1 MMRRLALLGGV
12 LLALALVAVFA
23 LSTKPAASRATA
35 TATAVASGQAAAV
48 TSVTRSCP
56 PAAPGAGAPD
66 ISMIAV
72 PAQSAAPSSAGTA
85 KAAGTAVTGTAA
97 AGTATVSS
105 VPAAPVAP
113 AANPTKGKLAKG
125 KRAAGSAPT
134 ASTTPTPGNTTST
147 SKNASTT
154 KTAPAAPVTVSVPG
168 AATTVTAPGGND
180 GGGTAVSATGQMAE
194 GFEAEQ
200 ADSSGMGLVSCSHP
214 SSDMWFVGSGEPDV
228 WLYLTNSGTAEAS
241 VDVTILTDTGQQ
253 SGLSD
258 AITVAP
264 DQVIAEN
271 VSPYVHGAQAIAM
284 QVQTSS
290 GQIAASVWEGSG
302 SGHGAWLPQAAAPST
317 TVVIPGLTVASS
329 SARLFVT
336 VPGATD
342 AKVKI
347 VAYTPAGAYT
357 QFGTVP
363 VQASAAATTPVTLSS
378 LGASAAGLELTS
390 NVPIVAG
397 VLVPGAGI
405 GAFTA
410 GAVPV
415 TDQGVVAGNPATRG
429 LTVGLLLTAP
439 GAAAAASVS
448 VIASDGTVTSPA
460 SLQDVTVAAGRTLA
474 VAVPR
479 PSGREPFA
487 IVLAPKS
494 GSGPLYA
501 TRVVTSGTGGLS
513 AEVTSL
519 LPVQSALTQITLPPV
534 QNSYT
539 AVLP

>member
-1 MMRRLALLGGV
+1 MRRFALLGGV
-12 LLALALVAVFA
+12 LLALAAVAMFA
-23 LSTKPAASRATA
+23 LSTKPAVGHATLA
-35 TATAVASGQAAAV
+35 AGQAAGV

-56 PAAPGAGAPD
+56 PSSPGEGNAQIA
-66 ISMIAV
+66 MIAV
-72 PAQSAAPSSAGTA
+72 PSQASSSSSAGTA
-85 KAAGTAVTGTAA
+85 KAAGAA
-97 AGTATVSS
+97 PAGSATVRS
-105 VPAAPVAP
+105 VPAAPTVPAAP
-113 AANPTKGKLAKG
+113 AATNSAKG
-125 KRAAGSAPT
+125 KSTAGSTP
-134 ASTTPTPGNTTST
+134 SPGSSTPTGKSGST
-147 SKNASTT
+147 S
-154 KTAPAAPVTVSVPG
+154 KTAPAAPPAPVTVAMPG
-168 AATTVTAPGGND
+168 AATAVTAPGGGD
-180 GGGTAVSATGQMAE
+180 GGGTSVSATGQMAE

-200 ADSSGMGLVSCSHP
+200 ADSAGMGLVSCSHP

-228 WLYLTNSGTAEAS
+228 QLYLLNSGTAEAS
-241 VDVTILTDTGQQ
+241 VDLTILTDTGQENA
-253 SGLSD
+253 LAN

-271 VSPYVHGAQAIAM
+271 VSPYVHGAQAIALH
-284 QVQTSS
+284 VQTSS
-290 GQIAASVWEGSG
+290 GQIAASVWEGTGPG
-302 SGHGAWLPQAAAPST
+302 SGAWLPQAAAPST

-342 AKVKI
+342 AKLKV
-347 VAYTPAGAYT
+347 VAYTPAGAFT
-357 QFGTVP
+357 QFAGTP
-363 VQASAAATTPVTLSS
+363 VQASASATTPVTLSS
-378 LGASAAGLELTS
+378 LGASAAGLKLTS

-397 VLVPGAGI
+397 LLVPGAGI
-405 GAFTA
+405 GSFTA
-410 GAVPV
+410 SAAPV

-439 GAAAAASVS
+439 GAAATASVS

-460 SLQDVTVAAGRTLA
+460 TLQDVTIAGGHTLA
-474 VAVPR
+474 VAIPR
-479 PSGREPFA
+479 PTGRAPFA
-487 IVLAPKS
+487 IVLTPRS

-519 LPVQSALTQITLPPV
+519 LPVQSALTEITLPPV

>member
-1 MMRRLALLGGV
+1 MIRRFALLGGV
-12 LLALALVAVFA
+12 LLALAAVTLFA
-23 LSTKPAASRATA
+23 LSTKPAASRAT
-35 TATAVASGQAAAV
+35 VAAGQAAAV

-56 PAAPGAGAPD
+56 PSAPGGGTAHV
-66 ISMIAV
+66 SMIAV
-72 PAQSAAPSSAGTA
+72 PSQSSPSPSSS
-85 KAAGTAVTGTAA
+85 TGTATGTGPAKAGVA
-97 AGTATVSS
+97 AGSATLSP
-105 VPAAPVAP
+105 VPAAPVTP
-113 AANPTKGKLAKG
+113 AATTPAKG
-125 KRAAGSAPT
+125 NGKPTAAGP
-134 ASTTPTPGNTTST
+134 PTPGST
-147 SKNASTT
+147 SPTSKGTPTVKA
-154 KTAPAAPVTVSVPG
+154 APAAPVTVNVPA
-168 AATTVTAPGGND
+168 AATTVTAPDGAA
-180 GGGTAVSATGQMAE
+180 GGGSSVSATGQMAE

-253 SGLSD
+253 SGLAN

-264 DQVIAEN
+264 DQVVAQN
-271 VSPYVHGAQAIAM
+271 VSPFVHGAQAIALH
-284 QVQTSS
+284 VQTSS
-290 GQIAASVWEGSG
+290 GQIAASVWEGAG
-302 SGHGAWLPQAAAPST
+302 SANGAWLPQAAAPST

-342 AKVKI
+342 AKLKV
-347 VAYTPAGAYT
+347 VAYTPAGASI
-357 QFGTVP
+357 QFGSGSNP

-405 GAFTA
+405 GSFTA
-410 GAVPV
+410 GANPV
-415 TDQGVVAGNPATRG
+415 ADQGVIAGNPATRG
-429 LTVGLLLTAP
+429 LTIGLLLTAP
-439 GAAAAASVS
+439 GAAATASVN

-460 SLQDVTVAAGRTLA
+460 ALQDVAVGAGRTIA

-479 PSGREPFA
+479 PSGGHSFA
-487 IVLAPKS
+487 IVLTPKA

-501 TRVVTSGTGGLS
+501 ARAVTSGTGGLT
-513 AEVTSL
+513 AALTSL
-519 LPVQSALTQITLPPV
+519 LPVQSALTEITLPPV
-534 QNSYT
+534 QNAYT

>member
-1 MMRRLALLGGV
+1 M
-12 LLALALVAVFA
+12 
-23 LSTKPAASRATA
+23 
-35 TATAVASGQAAAV
+35 
-48 TSVTRSCP
+48 
-56 PAAPGAGAPD
+56 
-66 ISMIAV
+66 
-72 PAQSAAPSSAGTA
+72 
-85 KAAGTAVTGTAA
+85 
-97 AGTATVSS
+97 
-105 VPAAPVAP
+105 
-113 AANPTKGKLAKG
+113 
-125 KRAAGSAPT
+125 
-134 ASTTPTPGNTTST
+134 
-147 SKNASTT
+147 
-154 KTAPAAPVTVSVPG
+154 PG
-168 AATTVTAPGGND
+168 AATTVTAPGG
-180 GGGTAVSATGQMAE
+180 GAGAGTSVSATGQMAE

-241 VDVTILTDTGQQ
+241 VDLTILTDTGQQ
-253 SGLSD
+253 SGLAN

-264 DQVIAEN
+264 NQVVAEN
-271 VSPYVHGAQAIAM
+271 VSPYVHGAQAVALH
-284 QVQTSS
+284 VQTSS
-290 GQIAASVWEGSG
+290 GQIAASVWEGASAG
-302 SGHGAWLPQAAAPST
+302 SGAWLPQAAAPST

-336 VPGATD
+336 VPGTAD
-342 AKVKI
+342 AKLKV
-347 VAYTPAGAYT
+347 VAYTPAGADT
-357 QFGTVP
+357 QFDSGSVP

-405 GAFTA
+405 GSFTA
-410 GAVPV
+410 GAAPV

-439 GAAAAASVS
+439 GAAATASVS
-448 VIASDGTVTSPA
+448 VIDSDGTVTSPA
-460 SLQDVTVAAGRTLA
+460 TLQNVTVGAGRTLA

-479 PSGREPFA
+479 PTGRAAFA
-487 IVLAPKS
+487 IVLTPSS

-519 LPVQSALTQITLPPV
+519 LPVQSALTEITLPPV

>member
-1 MMRRLALLGGV
+1 MIRRLALLGGV
-12 LLALALVAVFA
+12 LLALAAVALFA
-23 LSTKPAASRATA
+23 LSTKPAASRATLA
-35 TATAVASGQAAAV
+35 AGQAAAV

-56 PAAPGAGAPD
+56 PSAPGGSAAN

-72 PAQSAAPSSAGTA
+72 PAQASSAATATA
-85 KAAGTAVTGTAA
+85 KAAGGVA
-97 AGTATVSS
+97 AGSATVSQ
-105 VPAAPVAP
+105 VPAAPAGTAAP
-113 AANPTKGKLAKG
+113 ATTKSAKG
-125 KRAAGSAPT
+125 KATPGSSTPAKG
-134 ASTTPTPGNTTST
+134 ASTAGPA
-147 SKNASTT
+147 AS
-154 KTAPAAPVTVSVPG
+154 APVTVAVPG
-168 AATTVTAPGGND
+168 AATTVAAPGG
-180 GGGTAVSATGQMAE
+180 GAGAGTSVSATGRMAE

-214 SSDMWFVGSGEPDV
+214 GSDMWFVGSGEPDV

-241 VDVTILTDTGQQ
+241 VDLTILTDTGQQ
-253 SGLSD
+253 SGLAN

-264 DQVIAEN
+264 NQVVAEN
-271 VSPYVHGAQAIAM
+271 VSPYVHGAQAVALH
-284 QVQTSS
+284 VQTSS
-290 GQIAASVWEGSG
+290 GQIAASVWEGTGAG
-302 SGHGAWLPQAAAPST
+302 SGAWLPQAAAPST

-336 VPGATD
+336 VPGAAD
-342 AKVKI
+342 AKLKV
-347 VAYTPAGAYT
+347 VAYTPAGPNI
-357 QFGTVP
+357 QFDSGSNP

-405 GAFTA
+405 GSFTA
-410 GAVPV
+410 GAAPV
-415 TDQGVVAGNPATRG
+415 TDQGVAAGNPATRG
-429 LTVGLLLTAP
+429 LTVGLRLTAP
-439 GAAAAASVS
+439 GGAATASVS
-448 VIASDGTVTSPA
+448 VIDSGGTVTSPA
-460 SLQDVTVAAGRTLA
+460 ALQNVTVGAGHTLA

-479 PSGREPFA
+479 PSGRQSFA
-487 IVLAPKS
+487 IVLRPSS

-519 LPVQSALTQITLPPV
+519 LPVQSALTEITLPPV

>member
-1 MMRRLALLGGV
+1 MIRRFALLGGV
-12 LLALALVAVFA
+12 LIALAAVALFA
-23 LSTKPAASRATA
+23 LSTKAAASRATVPA
-35 TATAVASGQAAAV
+35 GQAAAV

-56 PAAPGAGAPD
+56 PSAPGEGAAHV
-66 ISMIAV
+66 SMIAV
-72 PAQSAAPSSAGTA
+72 PSQSSASAGTV
-85 KAAGTAVTGTAA
+85 KAAGVA
-97 AGTATVSS
+97 AGSATLSS
-105 VPAAPVAP
+105 VPAAPATPAP
-113 AANPTKGKLAKG
+113 TTSAKG
-125 KRAAGSAPT
+125 KPTAAGTPKPGSTAPT
-134 ASTTPTPGNTTST
+134 GKGAST
-147 SKNASTT
+147 A
-154 KTAPAAPVTVSVPG
+154 KTAPAAPVTVDVPA
-168 AATTVTAPGGND
+168 AATTVTAPGGGGD
-180 GGGTAVSATGQMAE
+180 GGSSVSATGQMAM

-228 WLYLTNSGTAEAS
+228 WLYLTNSGTAQAS
-241 VDVTILTDTGQQ
+241 VDLTILTDTGQQ
-253 SGLSD
+253 SALAN

-264 DQVIAEN
+264 DQVVAEN
-271 VSPYVHGAQAIAM
+271 VSPYVHGAQAIALH
-284 QVQTSS
+284 VQTST
-290 GQIAASVWEGSG
+290 GQIAASVWEGAG
-302 SGHGAWLPQAAAPST
+302 SGNGAWLPQAAAPST

-336 VPGATD
+336 VPGSTD
-342 AKVKI
+342 AKLKV
-347 VAYTPAGAYT
+347 VAYTPAGAHT
-357 QFGTVP
+357 QFDSASDP

-378 LGASAAGLELTS
+378 LGASAAGIELTS

-405 GAFTA
+405 GSFTA

-415 TDQGVVAGNPATRG
+415 ADQGVIAGNPATRG

-439 GAAAAASVS
+439 GPAATASVN

-460 SLQDVTVAAGRTLA
+460 ALQDVTVGAGRTLA

-479 PSGREPFA
+479 PAGRLSFA
-487 IVLAPKS
+487 IVLTPKA

-501 TRVVTSGTGGLS
+501 ARVVTSGTGGLT
-513 AEVTSL
+513 AAVASL
-519 LPVQSALTQITLPPV
+519 LPVRSALTEITLPPV

>member
-1 MMRRLALLGGV
+1 MIRRFALLDGV
-12 LLALALVAVFA
+12 LLALAAVALFA
-23 LSTKPAASRATA
+23 LSTKPAASRATLA
-35 TATAVASGQAAAV
+35 AGQAAAV

-56 PAAPGAGAPD
+56 PSAPGGSAAN

-72 PAQSAAPSSAGTA
+72 PAQASSAATATA
-85 KAAGTAVTGTAA
+85 KAAGGVA
-97 AGTATVSS
+97 AGSATVSQ
-105 VPAAPVAP
+105 VPAAPAGTAAP
-113 AANPTKGKLAKG
+113 ATTKSAKG
-125 KRAAGSAPT
+125 KATPGSSTPAKG
-134 ASTTPTPGNTTST
+134 ASTAGPA
-147 SKNASTT
+147 AS
-154 KTAPAAPVTVSVPG
+154 APVTVAVPG
-168 AATTVTAPGGND
+168 AATTVAAPGG
-180 GGGTAVSATGQMAE
+180 GAGAGTSVSATGRMAE

-214 SSDMWFVGSGEPDV
+214 GSDMWFVGSGEPDV

-241 VDVTILTDTGQQ
+241 VDLTILTDTGQQ
-253 SGLSD
+253 SGLAN

-264 DQVIAEN
+264 DQVVAEN
-271 VSPYVHGAQAIAM
+271 VSPYVHGAQAVALH
-284 QVQTSS
+284 VQTSS
-290 GQIAASVWEGSG
+290 GQIAASVWEGASAG
-302 SGHGAWLPQAAAPST
+302 SGAWVPQAAAPST

-336 VPGATD
+336 VPGAAD
-342 AKVKI
+342 AKLKV
-347 VAYTPAGAYT
+347 VAYTPAGADI
-357 QFGTVP
+357 QFDSGTNP

-405 GAFTA
+405 GSFTA
-410 GAVPV
+410 GAAPV
-415 TDQGVVAGNPATRG
+415 TDQGVVAGNPAARG

-439 GAAAAASVS
+439 AGAATASVS
-448 VIASDGTVTSPA
+448 VIDSDGTVTSPA
-460 SLQDVTVAAGRTLA
+460 TLQNVTVGAGRTLA

-479 PSGREPFA
+479 PSGRQSFA
-487 IVLAPKS
+487 IVLTPS
-494 GSGPLYA
+494 SHSGPLYA
-501 TRVVTSGTGGLS
+501 TRVVTSGSGGLS

-519 LPVQSALTQITLPPV
+519 LPVQSALTEITLPPV

>member
-1 MMRRLALLGGV
+1 MRRFALLGAV
-12 LLALALVAVFA
+12 LLALAAVAVFA
-23 LSTKPAASRATA
+23 LSTKPAAGRAT
-35 TATAVASGQAAAV
+35 VAAGQAAAV

-56 PAAPGAGAPD
+56 PSAPGEGTAHIA
-66 ISMIAV
+66 MIAV
-72 PAQSAAPSSAGTA
+72 PAQAAASSSSAGTA
-85 KAAGTAVTGTAA
+85 KAAGAVP
-97 AGTATVSS
+97 AGSATLNS
-105 VPAAPVAP
+105 VPAAPAP
-113 AANPTKGKLAKG
+113 PAGAKSAKG
-125 KRAAGSAPT
+125 KPAAGSTPSPGS
-134 ASTTPTPGNTTST
+134 STPAGKGTP
-147 SKNASTT
+147 TT
-154 KTAPAAPVTVSVPG
+154 KTAPAAPAAPVTVAMPG
-168 AATTVTAPGGND
+168 AAATVTAPGGAD
-180 GGGTAVSATGQMAE
+180 AGGTSVSATGQMAE

-200 ADSSGMGLVSCSHP
+200 ANSAGMGLVSCSHP

-228 WLYLTNSGTAEAS
+228 WLYLLNSGTAEAS

-253 SGLSD
+253 NALD
-258 AITVAP
+258 NAITVAP

-271 VSPYVHGAQAIAM
+271 VSTYVHGAQAVALH
-284 QVQTSS
+284 VQTSA
-290 GQIAASVWEGSG
+290 GQIAASVWEGTGAG
-302 SGHGAWLPQAAAPST
+302 SGAWLPQAAAPST

-342 AKVKI
+342 AKLKV
-347 VAYTPAGAYT
+347 VAYTPAGAFT
-357 QFGTVP
+357 QFAGTP

-397 VLVPGAGI
+397 LLVPGTGI
-405 GAFTA
+405 GSFTA
-410 GAVPV
+410 SAAPV
-415 TDQGVVAGNPATRG
+415 ADQGVVAGNPATRG

-439 GAAAAASVS
+439 RAAATASVS
-448 VIASDGTVTSPA
+448 VIDSDGTVTSPA
-460 SLQDVTVAAGRTLA
+460 ALQDVTIAGGRTLA

-479 PSGREPFA
+479 PAGGKPFA
-487 IVLAPKS
+487 IALTPRS

-501 TRVVTSGTGGLS
+501 ARVVTSGTGGLS

-519 LPVQSALTQITLPPV
+519 LPVPSALTEITLRPV

>member
-1 MMRRLALLGGV
+1 MIRRLALLGGV
-12 LLALALVAVFA
+12 LLALALVAAFA
-23 LSTKPAASRATA
+23 LSTKPAASRAT
-35 TATAVASGQAAAV
+35 VAAGQAAAV

-56 PAAPGAGAPD
+56 PAAPGEGAPD

-72 PAQSAAPSSAGTA
+72 PSRSAAPSSAGTA
-85 KAAGTAVTGTAA
+85 KATGTAP
-97 AGTATVSS
+97 AGTTAASSATVSS
-105 VPAAPVAP
+105 VPAASAAP
-113 AANPTKGKLAKG
+113 APAKPAKG
-125 KRAAGSAPT
+125 KPAKGKPAAGSTPT
-134 ASTTPTPGNTTST
+134 ASTKPTPGSTTST

-168 AATTVTAPGGND
+168 AATTVAAPGGND
-180 GGGTAVSATGQMAE
+180 GDGTAVSATGQMAE

-241 VDVTILTDTGQQ
+241 VDVTILTDTGLQN
-253 SGLSD
+253 GLSD

-264 DQVIAEN
+264 NQVIAEN

-284 QVQTSS
+284 HVQTSS
-290 GQIAASVWEGSG
+290 GQIAASVWEGTG

-342 AKVKI
+342 AKVKV
-347 VAYTPAGAYT
+347 VAYTPAGAHT

-405 GAFTA
+405 GSFTA

-439 GAAAAASVS
+439 GGAAAASVS
-448 VIASDGTVTSPA
+448 VIASDGTVTSSA

-487 IVLAPKS
+487 IVLTPKS

-513 AEVTSL
+513 AEVASL
-519 LPVQSALTQITLPPV
+519 LPVQSALTEITLPPV

>member
-1 MMRRLALLGGV
+1 MRRFALLGGV
-12 LLALALVAVFA
+12 LLALAAVAVFA
-23 LSTKPAASRATA
+23 LSTKPAASRAT
-35 TATAVASGQAAAV
+35 VAAGQAAAV

-56 PAAPGAGAPD
+56 PSAPGEGAAHV
-66 ISMIAV
+66 SMIAV
-72 PAQSAAPSSAGTA
+72 PPQSAAASSAGTA
-85 KAAGTAVTGTAA
+85 KTAA
-97 AGTATVSS
+97 AAAGSATLSS
-105 VPAAPVAP
+105 VPAAPVTP
-113 AANPTKGKLAKG
+113 AATAPAKG
-125 KRAAGSAPT
+125 KPTAAG
-134 ASTTPTPGNTTST
+134 TPTPGRTTPTSNGTST
-147 SKNASTT
+147 AQP
-154 KTAPAAPVTVSVPG
+154 APAVPVSVNAPA
-168 AATTVTAPGGND
+168 AATTVTAPGGAD
-180 GGGTAVSATGQMAE
+180 GGASSVSATGQMAE

-228 WLYLTNSGTAEAS
+228 WLYLTNSGTAQAS

-253 SGLSD
+253 SGLAN

-264 DQVIAEN
+264 DQVVAEN
-271 VSPYVHGAQAIAM
+271 VSPYVHGAQAIALH
-284 QVQTSS
+284 VQTST
-290 GQIAASVWEGSG
+290 GQIAASVWEGAG
-302 SGHGAWLPQAAAPST
+302 SGNGAWLPQAAAPST

-336 VPGATD
+336 VPGATN
-342 AKVKI
+342 AKLKV

-357 QFGTVP
+357 QFDSASDP

-405 GAFTA
+405 GSFTA
-410 GAVPV
+410 GTVPV
-415 TDQGVVAGNPATRG
+415 ADQGVIAGNPATRG
-429 LTVGLLLTAP
+429 LTIGLLLTAP
-439 GAAAAASVS
+439 GAAATADVNIIS
-448 VIASDGTVTSPA
+448 SDGAVTSPA
-460 SLQDVTVAAGRTLA
+460 ALQDVAVGAGRTLA

-479 PSGREPFA
+479 PPGGQPFA
-487 IVLAPKS
+487 IVLTPKA

-501 TRVVTSGTGGLS
+501 ARVVTSGTGGLT
-513 AEVTSL
+513 AAVTSL
-519 LPVQSALTQITLPPV
+519 LPVQSALTEITLPPV

>member
-1 MMRRLALLGGV
+1 MRRFALLGAV
-12 LLALALVAVFA
+12 LIALAAVAGFA
-23 LSTKPAASRATA
+23 LSTKPAAGRAT
-35 TATAVASGQAAAV
+35 VAAGQAAAV

-56 PAAPGAGAPD
+56 PSAPGEGTAHVA
-66 ISMIAV
+66 MIAV
-72 PAQSAAPSSAGTA
+72 PSQAASSSSAGTA
-85 KAAGTAVTGTAA
+85 KTAGAVP
-97 AGTATVSS
+97 AGSATLSS
-105 VPAAPVAP
+105 VPAAPAAP
-113 AANPTKGKLAKG
+113 AAAKSAKG
-125 KRAAGSAPT
+125 KPTAGSTPST
-134 ASTTPTPGNTTST
+134 ASSTPAG
-147 SKNASTT
+147 KGASTT
-154 KTAPAAPVTVSVPG
+154 KTAPAAPAAPVTNALPG
-168 AATTVTAPGGND
+168 APTTVTAPGGAD
-180 GGGTAVSATGQMAE
+180 VGGTSVSATGRMAE

-200 ADSSGMGLVSCSHP
+200 ADSAGMGLVSCSHP

-228 WLYLTNSGTAEAS
+228 WLYLLNSGTAEAS

-253 SGLSD
+253 NALAN

-264 DQVIAEN
+264 DQAIAEN
-271 VSPYVHGAQAIAM
+271 VSTYVHGAQAVALH
-284 QVQTSS
+284 VQTSA
-290 GQIAASVWEGSG
+290 GQIAASVWEGTKAG
-302 SGHGAWLPQAAAPST
+302 SGAWLPQAAAPST

-342 AKVKI
+342 AKLKV
-347 VAYTPAGAYT
+347 VAYTPAGAFT
-357 QFGTVP
+357 QFAGTP

-397 VLVPGAGI
+397 LLVPGAGI
-405 GAFTA
+405 GSFTA
-410 GAVPV
+410 SAAPV
-415 TDQGVVAGNPATRG
+415 TEQGVVAGNPATRG

-439 GAAAAASVS
+439 AAAATASVS
-448 VIASDGTVTSPA
+448 VIDSDGAVTSPA
-460 SLQDVTVAAGRTLA
+460 DLQDVTIAAGHTLA

-479 PSGREPFA
+479 PSGRDPFA
-487 IVLAPKS
+487 IVLAPRS

-513 AEVTSL
+513 GEVTSL
-519 LPVQSALTQITLPPV
+519 LPVQSALTEITLQPV

>member
-1 MMRRLALLGGV
+1 MTRRLALLGGV
-12 LLALALVAVFA
+12 LLALAAVAVFA
-23 LSTKPAASRATA
+23 LSTTPAASRATLA
-35 TATAVASGQAAAV
+35 AGQAAAV

-56 PAAPGAGAPD
+56 PSAPGEGAAHV
-66 ISMIAV
+66 SMIAV
-72 PAQSAAPSSAGTA
+72 PAQAASSSTATTATA
-85 KAAGTAVTGTAA
+85 KVAGGVAAGSAI
-97 AGTATVSS
+97 VSS
-105 VPAAPVAP
+105 VPP
-113 AANPTKGKLAKG
+113 
-125 KRAAGSAPT
+125 
-134 ASTTPTPGNTTST
+134 
-147 SKNASTT
+147 
-154 KTAPAAPVTVSVPG
+154 APAAPATPAATKSAQGKAQATPGSSTRAKGASTAGTAASAPVSVAVPG
-168 AATTVTAPGGND
+168 AATTVAAPGGD
-180 GGGTAVSATGQMAE
+180 AGAGTSVSATGRMAE

-241 VDVTILTDTGQQ
+241 VDLTILTDTGQQ
-253 SGLSD
+253 SGLAN

-264 DQVIAEN
+264 NQVVAEN
-271 VSPYVHGAQAIAM
+271 VSPYVHGAQAVALH
-284 QVQTSS
+284 VQTSS
-290 GQIAASVWEGSG
+290 GQIAASVWEGASAG
-302 SGHGAWLPQAAAPST
+302 SGAWLPQAAAPST

-336 VPGATD
+336 VPGTAD
-342 AKVKI
+342 AKLKV
-347 VAYTPAGAYT
+347 VAYTPAGADT
-357 QFGTVP
+357 QFDSGSVP

-405 GAFTA
+405 GSFTA
-410 GAVPV
+410 GAAPV

-439 GAAAAASVS
+439 GAAATASVS
-448 VIASDGTVTSPA
+448 VIDSDGTVTSPA
-460 SLQDVTVAAGRTLA
+460 TLQNVTVGAGHTLA

-479 PSGREPFA
+479 PSGRASFA
-487 IVLAPKS
+487 IVLTPS
-494 GSGPLYA
+494 SDSGPLYA

-519 LPVQSALTQITLPPV
+519 LPMQSALTEITLPPV